1 MQYGKRNAR
10 GVLQK
15 PWEVQESHLGCVM
28 AQKVSWREDTSK
40 LKPEKWEEV
49 EPSKREKGKERRLPI
64 DPWHSLNTR
73 NI

>member
-1 MQYGKRNAR
+1 MQYGKRSIR

-15 PWEVQESHLGCVM
+15 LREVQESHLGRVM

-40 LKPEKWEEV
+40 LKPERWEGV
-49 EPSKREKGKERRLPI
+49 EPRKRKKGKERRLPI